1 MATSARALW
10 TGAIRFGLVD
20 FPVKLHTAVRS
31 QDIHFHLLHDQD
43 GVRVTQEMVCPVHKR
58 PVPREHMLKG
68 FEIDENR
75 YVIMDDEE
83 MEKCAPESSK
93 TIEITEFVDLA
104 DVDPMYFEKAYWIGP
119 DKGGDKSYRLTVE
132 TLNRTKKAGIGRLV
146 MRRKEYLACL
156 RASFDETL
164 CLQTMHFHDEVV
176 PQNELDWEVKQLK
189 RKLDEREVKMAQSL
203 ITALEGKFQPE
214 KYRDEFRACVMKMIE
229 RKAKG
234 EEIEIHK
241 PKKRETTK
249 DSSLLKVLESSVA
262 AARKR
267 AAAGNN

>member
-1 MATSARALW
+1 MATSARAVW
-10 TGAIRFGLVD
+10 TGSIRFGLVD
-20 FPVKLHTAVRS
+20 VPVKLYTAVRS

-43 GVRVTQEMVCPVHKR
+43 GVRVAQEMVCPIHKR
-58 PVPREHMLKG
+58 PILREHVLKG
-68 FEIDENR
+68 FQIDENH
-75 YVIMDDEE
+75 YVIMDDEQ

-104 DVDPMYFEKAYWIGP
+104 DVDPIYFEKAYWIGP

-132 TLNRTKKAGIGRLV
+132 TLNRTKKVGIGRLV

-156 RASFDETL
+156 RASGDDTL
-164 CLQTMHFHDEVV
+164 CLQTMHFHDEVIS
-176 PQNELDWEVKQLK
+176 QNELDWEVKQLK

-203 ITALEGKFQPE
+203 IAALEGKFRPE
-214 KYRDEFRACVMKMIE
+214 KYHDEFRACVMKMIE

-249 DSSLLKVLESSVA
+249 GSNLLKVLEASVQA
-262 AARKR
+262 AKKR
-267 AAAGNN
+267 AAASSN